1 MTPRQKRILAA
12 LAILDVTVILAMV
25 VLAAR
30 LFSTPLPLAP
40 TDLPET
46 LSPELCQWKATQ
58 LLAQA
63 ELGGIVT
70 LSPGESLRFEIVYP
84 LAPGQVADQAAQ
96 QVWTTFDV
104 ALALEKEPCSLFSQ
118 VEVAI
123 RAIRPNAH
131 VQDNVHINASVSAVD
146 LRAFGAGE
154 LGEDEFI
161 EHVFYEAISIH
172 AK

>member
-25 VLAAR
+25 VLATR
-30 LFSTPLPLAP
+30 LFSTPLPLAS

-46 LSPELCQWKATQ
+46 LPPDLCQWKATQ

-70 LSPGESLRFEIVYP
+70 LSPGESLRFEILYP
-84 LAPGQVADQAAQ
+84 LAPGQIADQAAQ
-96 QVWTTFDV
+96 QVWPAFDV
-104 ALALEKEPCSLFSQ
+104 ALALDKERCSLFSQ
-118 VEVAI
+118 VEVVI
-123 RAIRPNAH
+123 RATRPGAPARDDMHVNAR
-131 VQDNVHINASVSAVD
+131 VSAVD

-154 LGEDEFI
+154 LSEDEFI
-161 EHVFYEAISIH
+161 ERVSYETGSLH
-172 AK
+172 ER